1 MQVEQYD
8 QTNTFIRFSRP
19 NYSSPFAPERL
30 TNVTSELTL
39 NIYVYASTT
48 LWLAYGLAI
57 LFACIIVAFGTILMI
72 MQNASYNGNF
82 STIFRASRAAQIS
95 AEVSHEDGSAHEPL
109 PKYLATAKVRFT
121 QAEKVDEVGTSSGL
135 ETRDK
140 SGNAV
145 VTSSLLSRDDR
156 ASDRSTLDVPARGQ

>member
-1 MQVEQYD
+1 MCC
-8 QTNTFIRFSRP
+8 RP

-57 LFACIIVAFGTILMI
+57 LFACIIVAFGATLMFVH
-72 MQNASYNGNF
+72 NASYNGNF
-82 STIFRASRAAQIS
+82 STVFRASRAAEIS
-95 AEVSHEDGSAHEPL
+95 AEVAHEDGNAHEPL
-109 PKYLATAKVRFT
+109 PKYLARARVRFS
-121 QAEKVDEVGTSSGL
+121 QGGSARSAGTSSGV
-135 ETRDK
+135 ETREK
-140 SGNAV
+140 SANAA

-156 ASDRSTLDVPARGQ
+156 ASDRSTLDVRARAC